1 MCGIAGLYGD
11 IEAGTIDRMVDCLTH
26 RGPDDDGYHVD
37 GKHGIAM
44 GMRRLSI
51 IDLSN
56 GAQPVYNEDG
66 TVVAVFNGEIYNY
79 QSLRET
85 LEASGHRFTSDSD
98 TEVLVHLWEEY
109 GEELPI
115 YLNGMFAFAIWDEQQ
130 ECLFLA
136 RDRLG
141 IKPLFV
147 TTNQDSFAWASELQ
161 PLLRAGV
168 EPTVNQSALSDYF
181 NLGFSPWPKTL
192 ISGIEKLPPANSL
205 LLSDGSRV
213 QRQYWSPPATTVTR
227 TGASRTVRSLL
238 EKSVEQRLQADVP
251 VGAFLSGGLDSSAIV
266 GLMTEHKDDVR
277 TFSVGFKQAEY
288 DESAEARYVSDYFGT
303 DHTELTVDMSAV
315 DILPRIISAYS
326 EPLADPA
333 ILPTLLLSK
342 RAREDVKVVLSGE
355 GADELFGGSPYHEM
369 VERHRR
375 ISAKLPE
382 SLFTALKPV
391 ATHSPIKPRHF
402 RYLSSLGSDEKL
414 IAEVAGNFSRPPDE
428 YLATEGQ
435 GNLPD
440 LIQRSLESAE
450 SEYLHRQLT
459 FDLSYLLPSKLLH
472 KVDFATMQASLEAR
486 TPFLDHEL
494 VEYVHQ
500 VPTDQRFDGTYKPL
514 LRNAV
519 SDLLPERT
527 LQRTSQ
533 GFNLPIH
540 HWFRAEYEGLT
551 RWLTPDMLRQT
562 PHVDATAVRSI
573 YTDHCDN
580 NRDRGLA
587 LWKIVNYVG
596 WYDLVVRPHKRDQAR
611 TVS

>member
-1 MCGIAGLYGD
+1 MCGIAGVYGD
-11 IEAGTIDRMVDCLTH
+11 IETGTIERMVDCLTH

-37 GKHGIAM
+37 SKHNLAM

-85 LEASGHRFTSDSD
+85 LETSGHRFTSDSD
-98 TEVLVHLWEEY
+98 TEVLVHLWEEH
-109 GEELPI
+109 GEELPN
-115 YLNGMFAFAIWDEQQ
+115 YLNGMFAFAIWDEQRGS
-130 ECLFLA
+130 LFLA

-141 IKPLFV
+141 IKPLFI
-147 TTNQDSFAWASELQ
+147 TTEQDRFAWASELQ
-161 PLLRAGV
+161 PLLRVGV
-168 EPTVNQSALSDYF
+168 EPTINQSALADYF
-181 NLGFSPWPKTL
+181 KLGFSPWPKTL
-192 ISGIEKLPPANSL
+192 ISGVEKLPPANSL
-205 LLSDGSRV
+205 LLSGGNRE
-213 QRQYWSPPATTVTR
+213 QRQYWSPPANTVSKTDP
-227 TGASRTVRSLL
+227 SQTVQSLL
-238 EKSVEQRLQADVP
+238 RQSVKRRLQADVP
-251 VGAFLSGGLDSSAIV
+251 VGAFLSGGIDSSAIV
-266 GLMTEHKDDVR
+266 GLMSEIKDDVR
-277 TFSVGFKQAEY
+277 TFSVGFEQAEY
-288 DESAEARYVSDYFGT
+288 DESEEARFIADYFGT

-315 DILPRIISAYS
+315 DTLPKLISAYS

-333 ILPTLLLSK
+333 IVPTLLLAE
-342 RAREDVKVVLSGE
+342 RAREDVKVVLTGE
-355 GADELFGGSPYHEM
+355 GADELFGGSPYHET

-375 ISAKLPE
+375 FSEKLPE
-382 SLFTALKPV
+382 SFFTALKSV
-391 ATHSPIKPRHF
+391 AANSPIKPRHC
-402 RYLSSLGSDEKL
+402 RYVASLGSDQEVIGK
-414 IAEVAGNFSRPPDE
+414 VAGNFSWSPDE

-440 LIQRSLESAE
+440 LIQKSLESAE
-450 SEYLHRQLT
+450 PEYLHRQLT

-514 LRNAV
+514 LRNAM
-519 SDLLPERT
+519 SGLLPERT

-551 RWLTPDMLRQT
+551 RWLSPDLLKQT
-562 PHVDATAVRSI
+562 PHIDTAAVRSI
-573 YTDHCDN
+573 YTDHRDN
-580 NRDRGLA
+580 KRDRGLT

-596 WYDLVVRPHKRDQAR
+596 WYDLVVRPHRRDQVR
-611 TVS
+611 TVA